1 MMDEKTNK
9 LLSMIE
15 TAVVDKPNESFLM
28 VATPSDDGS
37 GEIGMA
43 IMGDTTVGLS
53 AIADMLVRLIE
64 DGIDREE
71 LILGLIGAINKG
83 VEE

>member
-15 TAVVDKPNESFLM
+15 TAVVDRPDESFLM
-28 VATPSDDGS
+28 VATPSDDGL
-37 GEIGMA
+37 GEIKMA
-43 IMGDTTVGLS
+43 IVGDTTVGLS
-53 AIADMLVRLIE
+53 AVANMLVRLIE

-71 LILGLIGAINKG
+71 LILGLIGAVNKG